1 MQDVSSTAQETEVQQ
16 LAQAIAEAAA
26 PEFLQIARL
35 LVGADQRS
43 LFGETEFKIR
53 DILLRAGATAYR
65 QHLEKKKRAT
75 KAPA

>member
-1 MQDVSSTAQETEVQQ
+1 MQDVPPAPQEAEVQQ

-35 LVGADQRS
+35 LLGADPGS
-43 LFGETEFKIR
+43 LLGETEFKIR

-65 QHLEKKKRAT
+65 QHLEKKNG
-75 KAPA
+75 